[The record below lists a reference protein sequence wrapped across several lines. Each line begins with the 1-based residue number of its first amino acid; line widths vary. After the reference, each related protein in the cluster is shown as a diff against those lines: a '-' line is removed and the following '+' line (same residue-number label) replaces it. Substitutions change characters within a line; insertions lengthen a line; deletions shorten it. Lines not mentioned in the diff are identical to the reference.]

1 MQGSVKGIEGV
12 KKGFVWTERQ
22 PLGSVKVE
30 ERSFYAISPQ
40 GFGRLVSADSRS
52 NLGPESALSSR
63 SRPFF

>member
-12 KKGFVWTERQ
+12 KKWTERQ